1 MIMSVSKSQLQDY
14 AKLLRQHPAFDEVIE
29 RVQKSL
35 FMASVGA
42 TKEQRGIIS
51 DQMDALGLIVGELNT
66 LVDAID
72 EGKSINDDTEEHDD
86 A

>member
-1 MIMSVSKSQLQDY
+1 MSVSKSQLQDY

-51 DQMDALGLIVGELNT
+51 DQMDALALIVGELNT
-66 LVDAID
+66 LVDSID
-72 EGKSINDDTEEHDD
+72 EDKPINDSPDEE
-86 A
+86 